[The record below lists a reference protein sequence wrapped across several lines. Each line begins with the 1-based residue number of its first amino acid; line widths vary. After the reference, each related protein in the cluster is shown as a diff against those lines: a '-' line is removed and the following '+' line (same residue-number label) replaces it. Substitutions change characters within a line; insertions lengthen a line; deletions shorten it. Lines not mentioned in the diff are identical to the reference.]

1 MKTVM
6 KKMFCLMLV
15 AVLLVGVMP
24 FQAFAAEETKSWPLS
39 LTAGETYSVDAIKA
53 EKYSGSSSNYWVHL
67 RNTEDYLDGET
78 FEAIEGGDYTL
89 YVVETIPDEPTTEPT
104 TAPTTEPTTAPTT
117 EPTTAP
123 TTEPTTAPTTEPTTA
138 PTTAPTT
145 EPTVPQNGNTNGGY
159 NLKVYA
165 TMWTG
170 DGREETVY
178 LGTFQGL
185 TTNTKIAQ
193 YMDQNSN
200 TIDNWVAQVCS
211 GYRWTDGKIYENKW
225 SDDEIEWND
234 RMGYS
239 NQEAYINVIRDSK
252 DVVIFVHTSRTYVD
266 HDWIK
271 VEGKTTNDT
280 LTLDEAKA
288 IVRKYYK
295 FSSLKMYSNDDW
307 NEYVDGNNNI
317 EPQNAVAIGSGN
329 VTKIHVLIT
338 GASAN
343 SSSSSSSGSHST
355 ADSSNPKTGDE
366 IFAPVMILGLSAS
379 ALAVLFYL
387 NKKRAF

>member
-1 MKTVM
+1 
-6 KKMFCLMLV
+6 
-15 AVLLVGVMP
+15 
-24 FQAFAAEETKSWPLS
+24 
-39 LTAGETYSVDAIKA
+39 
-53 EKYSGSSSNYWVHL
+53 
-67 RNTEDYLDGET
+67 
-78 FEAIEGGDYTL
+78 
-89 YVVETIPDEPTTEPT
+89 
-104 TAPTTEPTTAPTT
+104 
-117 EPTTAP
+117 
-123 TTEPTTAPTTEPTTA
+123 
-138 PTTAPTT
+138 
-145 EPTVPQNGNTNGGY
+145 
-159 NLKVYA
+159 
-165 TMWTG
+165 MWTG

-239 NQEAYINVIRDSK
+239 NQEAYINVFRDSK

-307 NEYVDGNNNI
+307 NAYVDGNNNI

-338 GASAN
+338 GSSAN
-343 SSSSSSSGSHST
+343 SSSGSSSGSGST